1 MPSRFIPVWLLSISC
16 FLIASPINA
25 QIPLTAATTKLPQ
38 GARYSLLIEDAAS
51 QQNTLELN
59 THLYY
64 PPASTQKILTA
75 LAAKL

>member
-1 MPSRFIPVWLLSISC
+1 MVDVIAMLFRFLPAWLLSISG
-16 FLIASPINA
+16 FLIASPIYA
-25 QIPLTAATTKLPQ
+25 QTPLTAATTKLPQ

-64 PPASTQKILTA
+64 PP
-75 LAAKL
+75 